1 MNIELWRQRK
11 KELHLTLDEIAE
23 QSGVSRRTVARVFS
37 KTANYDNP
45 GRVTIEAI
53 ERVLGLSSSP
63 PATTDPPLTDA
74 QRRLLKAF
82 DSLIP
87 PMQDYILEMT
97 ENLVGKQNPQ
107 TDIAT
112 VGKKHA

>member
-45 GRVTIEAI
+45 GRVTIDAI
-53 ERVLGLSSSP
+53 ERVLGLSVDKP
-63 PATTDPPLTDA
+63 PAPEQSLTE
-74 QRRLLKAF
+74 QQKRLLKAF
-82 DSLIP
+82 DSLVP
-87 PMQDYILEMT
+87 PMQDYILEIT
-97 ENLVGKQNPQ
+97 ESLVGKQTPQ
-107 TDIAT
+107 TDTAA
-112 VGKKHA
+112 VGKKNA

>member
-53 ERVLGLSSSP
+53 ERVLGLASSP
-63 PATTDPPLTDA
+63 PPNTDPPLTDA

-87 PMQDYILEMT
+87 PMQDYILEVT
-97 ENLVGKQNPQ
+97 ENLVGKQTPQ
-107 TDIAT
+107 TNAVPIE
-112 VGKKHA
+112 KKHA